1 MMRPGGVDRINTEPL
16 VLRGCTAPELLGVM
30 GVSAVVSFPLA
41 IMFASAFGKPL
52 LGLGGGGLVT
62 LFGVMV
68 ASSVFRQMKRSR
80 PERYHVH
87 LIQTWMHDRL
97 HLSLPVVRRAGAWD
111 RGRTHDAWV

>member
-1 MMRPGGVDRINTEPL
+1 MRPGNVDRLNTEPL
-16 VLRGCTAPELLGVM
+16 VLRGCTGPELVVVI
-30 GVSAVVSFPLA
+30 GVSATVSFPVV
-41 IMFASAFGKPL
+41 IMIAGAFGKAL

-62 LFGVMV
+62 LFAVMV
-68 ASSVFRQMKRSR
+68 VASVFRRMKRSR